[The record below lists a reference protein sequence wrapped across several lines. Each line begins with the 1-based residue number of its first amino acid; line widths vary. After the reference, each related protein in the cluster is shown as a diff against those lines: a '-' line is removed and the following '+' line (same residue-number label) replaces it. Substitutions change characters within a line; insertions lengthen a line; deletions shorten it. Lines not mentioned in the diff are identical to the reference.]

1 MRINHIYAT
10 AMLAVPV
17 AVTAILATAPTASPA
32 NDQINFRAIQNAPLD
47 PPCDVNLNWGN
58 CDFNV
63 PDVNVPDV
71 NVPNVNV
78 PNVNLPNVNVPYIG
92 R

>member
-10 AMLAVPV
+10 AMLAVP
-17 AVTAILATAPTASPA
+17 AAATAILATAPTASPA
-32 NDQINFRAIQNAPLD
+32 NVQINFRAVQNAPLD
-47 PPCDVNLNWGN
+47 PPCDVNLNLGN
-58 CDFNV
+58 CDINV
-63 PDVNVPDV
+63 PDVPDV
-71 NVPNVNV
+71 NVPNVNL